1 MKNRIEVF
9 FYKPYLEDLWFR
21 QSMMADP
28 ETMEY
33 NRVWGGTIPF
43 PCEKWAE
50 WYNNWVQNPNKRF
63 YRYIATGKSR
73 SFVGEAAY
81 HYDPDEG
88 LYLADVIIAAQSRR
102 QGFGK
107 ASLQLLWGSRYTIT
121 GCARPGNLLRTAW
134 KSGRARR
141 NKTHAP
147 LHG

>member
-1 MKNRIEVF
+1 MMKNRIEAF

-88 LYLADVIIAAQSRR
+88 IIWQMLLSPPSV
-102 QGFGK
+102 GDK
-107 ASLQLLWGSRYTIT
+107 AL
-121 GCARPGNLLRTAW
+121 ARPVFRCYANTP
-134 KSGRARR
+134 KTKKYR
-141 NKTHAP
+141 NCMTILP
-147 LHG
+147 